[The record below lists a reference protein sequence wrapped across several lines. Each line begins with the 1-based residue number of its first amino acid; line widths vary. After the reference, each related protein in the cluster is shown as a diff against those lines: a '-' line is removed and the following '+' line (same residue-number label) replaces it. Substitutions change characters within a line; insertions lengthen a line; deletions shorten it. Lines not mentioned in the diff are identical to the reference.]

1 MELKTSSKPYQPE
14 QGGLSPTMSDIQVSI
29 LEVGM
34 VLQDKWVILELIARG
49 GMGEVYRAH
58 QLNLKRDIALKVISR
73 EWLQGLCGDPDEI
86 ENSLQRFRREVEA
99 MAQVRHPNIVQIFDH
114 GSLLLKR
121 RGEEVPIEYIAME
134 YIPGGTLR
142 STMSEEGFYPDEE
155 TLKEWLSTY
164 FLPVLAGV
172 QAVHD
177 LGMVHRDLK
186 PGNILLDGNIPR
198 VVDFGLARSCRLKPV
213 TRSVDIKGTPPYMSP
228 EQFFD
233 FGRVDQRADIYS
245 LGKILYEAVS
255 GRISPA
261 TVPFKKACLRDLKTL
276 FFQELNLIIQE
287 ATAEERKDRI
297 SSVRD
302 LRVKL
307 EEIIGGTYGGAELS
321 GEALVKGW
329 KNRKR
334 MLFIGM
340 IALLLTIGGHIA
352 YHKIYKYKAQQNT
365 TTFTQAFSTAPPA
378 STKNGP
384 VKSSGSD
391 GEQLTLS
398 NPISGQNGTV
408 FRFMPGGTIT
418 LEQNSPA
425 QSGEAIQVEDF
436 YMSET
441 PVTNQQYIDFLNE
454 FLPHIRVEEGHVL
467 YKDKLLLKLGKVI
480 RGYKPIV
487 YEEGR
492 FQVKEA
498 MHASCPVINVTGYGA
513 AVYAK
518 RYGMELPTNTQ
529 WLYVLQKDMQAKHS
543 EEGQGAMDTTQLQLL
558 IPTPVMLYQPN
569 SYGIRGFNENIGEW
583 GLRSHYDDHKNKDI
597 EYLILGGP
605 QPGSGN
611 TNGNPSVIR
620 SSPKKTY
627 ADVGF
632 RTVSRIKP
640 E

>member
-1 MELKTSSKPYQPE
+1 MEPAMTNGQ
-14 QGGLSPTMSDIQVSI
+14 DSI

-73 EWLQGLCGDPDEI
+73 EWLQGLYDDPEEI

-99 MAQVRHPNIVQIFDH
+99 MAQVRHPNIVHIFDH

-121 RGEEVPIEYIAME
+121 RGEEAPIEYIAME

-142 STMSEEGFYPDEE
+142 STMSEEGFCPDEE
-155 TLKEWLSTY
+155 ILKEWLSTY
-164 FLPVLAGV
+164 FLPVLDGV
-172 QAVHD
+172 QVLHD
-177 LGMVHRDLK
+177 AGMVHRDLK
-186 PGNILLDGNIPR
+186 PGNVLLDGNAPR

-213 TRSVDIKGTPPYMSP
+213 TRSIDIKGTPPYMSP

-245 LGKILYEAVS
+245 LGKILYEAVC

-261 TVPFKKACLRDLKTL
+261 TAPLKKACLIDPKTP

-287 ATAEERKDRI
+287 ATAEEKKNRI
-297 SSVRD
+297 SSVTD
-302 LRVKL
+302 LRAKL
-307 EEIIGGTYGGAELS
+307 EEAIEGTHKGSELS
-321 GEALVKGW
+321 GEFLEKRW
-329 KNRKR
+329 KNWKKH
-334 MLFIGM
+334 LFIGM
-340 IALLLTIGGHIA
+340 IALLLTIGIHLT
-352 YHKIYKYKAQQNT
+352 YHKIATYRAKQNT
-365 TTFTQAFSTAPPA
+365 VTSSQVPTTTPPA
-378 STKNGP
+378 STDKGP
-384 VKSSGSD
+384 VKSSLSD
-391 GEQLTLS
+391 EQLTVS
-398 NPISGQNGTV
+398 KPISGKNGTI
-408 FRFMPGGTIT
+408 FRFIPGGTMM
-418 LEQNSPA
+418 LKQNSPP

-441 PVTNQQYIDFLNE
+441 PVTNQQYVDFLNE
-454 FLPHIRVEEGHVL
+454 FLPQIRLEEGHVF

-487 YEEGR
+487 FVSEEGK
-492 FQVKEA
+492 FEVKEA
-498 MHASCPVINVTGYGA
+498 MHASCPLINVTGYGA
-513 AVYAK
+513 EVYAK
-518 RYGMELPTNTQ
+518 HYGMELPTDTQ
-529 WLYVLQKDMQAKHS
+529 WLYILQKDMQAKHS
-543 EEGQGAMDTTQLQLL
+543 EEGRGAMDTSQLQLP

-569 SYGIRGFNENIGEW
+569 NYGIRALNENIGEW
-583 GLRSHYDDHKNKDI
+583 GLRLNYENANNSNI
-597 EYLILGGP
+597 EYVVLGGLHAG
-605 QPGSGN
+605 PGSKDR
-611 TNGNPSVIR
+611 NPSVIS

-632 RTVSRIKP
+632 RTVSRTKP

>member
-1 MELKTSSKPYQPE
+1 MEPAMTNGQ
-14 QGGLSPTMSDIQVSI
+14 DSI

-73 EWLQGLCGDPDEI
+73 EWLQGLYDDPEEI

-99 MAQVRHPNIVQIFDH
+99 MAQVRHPNIVHIFDH

-121 RGEEVPIEYIAME
+121 RGEEAPIEYIAME

-142 STMSEEGFYPDEE
+142 STMSEEGFCPDEE
-155 TLKEWLSTY
+155 ILKEWLSTY
-164 FLPVLAGV
+164 FLPVLDGV
-172 QAVHD
+172 QVLHD
-177 LGMVHRDLK
+177 AGMVHRDLK
-186 PGNILLDGNIPR
+186 PGNVLLDGNAPR

-213 TRSVDIKGTPPYMSP
+213 TRSIDIKGTPPYMSP

-245 LGKILYEAVS
+245 LGKILYEAVC

-261 TVPFKKACLRDLKTL
+261 TAPLKKACLIDPKTP

-287 ATAEERKDRI
+287 ATAEEKKNRI
-297 SSVRD
+297 SSVTD
-302 LRVKL
+302 LRAKL
-307 EEIIGGTYGGAELS
+307 EEAIEGTHKGSELS
-321 GEALVKGW
+321 GEFLVKRW
-329 KNRKR
+329 KNWKKH
-334 MLFIGM
+334 LFIGM
-340 IALLLTIGGHIA
+340 IALLLTIGIHLT
-352 YHKIYKYKAQQNT
+352 YHKIATYRAKQNT
-365 TTFTQAFSTAPPA
+365 VTSSQVPTTTPPA
-378 STKNGP
+378 STDKGP
-384 VKSSGSD
+384 VKSSLSD
-391 GEQLTLS
+391 EQLTVS
-398 NPISGQNGTV
+398 KPISGKNGTI
-408 FRFMPGGTIT
+408 FRFIPGGTMM
-418 LEQNSPA
+418 LKQNSPP

-441 PVTNQQYIDFLNE
+441 PVTNQQYVDFLNE
-454 FLPHIRVEEGHVL
+454 FLPQIRLEEGHVF

-487 YEEGR
+487 FVSEEGK
-492 FQVKEA
+492 FEVKEA
-498 MHASCPVINVTGYGA
+498 MHASCPLINVTGYGA
-513 AVYAK
+513 EVYAK
-518 RYGMELPTNTQ
+518 HYGMELPTDTQ
-529 WLYVLQKDMQAKHS
+529 WLYILQKDMQAKHS
-543 EEGQGAMDTTQLQLL
+543 EEGRGAMDTSQLQLP

-569 SYGIRGFNENIGEW
+569 NYGIRALNENIGEW
-583 GLRSHYDDHKNKDI
+583 GLRLNYENANNSNI
-597 EYLILGGP
+597 EYVVLGGLHAG
-605 QPGSGN
+605 PGSKDR
-611 TNGNPSVIR
+611 NPSVIS

-632 RTVSRIKP
+632 RTVSRTKP